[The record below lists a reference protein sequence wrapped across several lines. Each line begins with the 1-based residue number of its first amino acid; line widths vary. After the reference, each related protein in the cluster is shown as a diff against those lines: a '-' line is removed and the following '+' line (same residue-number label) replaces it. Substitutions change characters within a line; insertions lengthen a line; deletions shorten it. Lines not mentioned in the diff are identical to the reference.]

1 MWRLTILLGRDAA
14 VASEAFMPR
23 LLEAFVP
30 AVLGAIGDDL
40 RLRRLIANIRP
51 DDLEPAVAAMFP
63 PRFDGLL
70 ELWFETQADAE
81 AVSRLLAGSDAC
93 RAAAQGLIDGANGI
107 AWLAEVFP
115 IKAEIGVT
123 RIKFMAGGDVALGWA
138 VDAAQRYWRDVHP
151 GVAQTVPSVWA
162 RLARYVQFHG
172 RDAPDL
178 AVGDWLARVRFVPMC
193 ADMGF
198 ARAEDFLLTYG
209 SADYLRVIRP
219 DEEKF
224 SRPGEMLAFVSG
236 DERDLLGRPA

>member
-1 MWRLTILLGRDAA
+1 MWRLTILLVRDAA
-14 VASEAFMPR
+14 VVAETFTPR

-30 AVLGAIGDDL
+30 ALQDAIGGDP

-70 ELWFETQADAE
+70 ELWFETQADAA

-93 RAAAQGLIDGANGI
+93 RAAAQGLIDGASGV

-123 RIKFMAGGDVALGWA
+123 RIKFMAGGDVAPGWA

-151 GVAQTVPSVWA
+151 VVAQTVPSVWS

-172 RDAPDL
+172 CDAPEL
-178 AVGDWLARVRFVPMC
+178 AVGDWLAQLRFVPLC

-198 ARAEDFLLTYG
+198 ARAEDFLLTYT
-209 SADYLRVIRP
+209 SDDYLRVVRP

-236 DERDLLGRPA
+236 EERDLLGRAA